1 MQDTIWD
8 KYARVLVDYS
18 TNVQKGDLVQIRGTS
33 VYAKDLVKAIYK
45 RVLERGGH
53 PIVRTSIEDLSDTF
67 IKYATDEQLD
77 YVDPIT
83 KLEYETVDKFIS
95 IGAPMNT
102 KNMARA
108 DMKKLARRSAAT
120 KNLSETLMNR
130 SAKGEASWVVA
141 DVPTHALAQEAKM
154 SYDEYSEFLFNA
166 CYLDLDD
173 PVAKLKELDDNIIV
187 YPGHGAMTTIGKEKQ
202 SNIHMIYA

>member
-1 MQDTIWD
+1 MFTYLLIYKRKKGVKMQDTIWD

-141 DVPTHALAQEAKM
+141 FRLTR
-154 SYDEYSEFLFNA
+154 
-166 CYLDLDD
+166 
-173 PVAKLKELDDNIIV
+173 
-187 YPGHGAMTTIGKEKQ
+187 
-202 SNIHMIYA
+202 